1 MHTLQVAAPWTRDL
15 FSLKDRSSFWTLKDL
30 LDKISAVLD
39 SDKLLS
45 PPPLGSS
52 SSPAAMMS
60 SSKYCLIEQEL
71 IIFFCLL
78 NFCTQE
84 CRALQL
90 KSTKNYSFK
99 CRVPPPSA
107 LSLGCGSRGSRQS
120 GGPKDKQPRVQ
131 DQV

>member
-60 SSKYCLIEQEL
+60 SSKYCLIEQEY

-78 NFCTQE
+78 NFL
-84 CRALQL
+84 R
-90 KSTKNYSFK
+90 KSAGHYN
-99 CRVPPPSA
+99 
-107 LSLGCGSRGSRQS
+107 LGAQ
-120 GGPKDKQPRVQ
+120 KKL
-131 DQV
+131 